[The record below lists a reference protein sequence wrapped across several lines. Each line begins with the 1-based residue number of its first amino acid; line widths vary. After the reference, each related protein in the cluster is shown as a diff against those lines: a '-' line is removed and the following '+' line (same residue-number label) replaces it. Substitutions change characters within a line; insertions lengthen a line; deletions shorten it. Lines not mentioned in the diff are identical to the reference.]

1 MAIQIDTRY
10 QHMHTQMVRLPIEIE
25 FVLNNIIR
33 IPYTHFLFGFH
44 PFCCPC
50 PKLQPFNESTT
61 IFIWSMIWKR
71 YHNRFIVEQTSLLNK
86 QIKVEHIVPMLRR
99 TPSLSPFKPTTH
111 IRFSYWVKNL
121 HVSLVIIPAYRL
133 LTININTIGL
143 ICHE

>member
-86 QIKVEHIVPMLRR
+86 QIKVEHIVPMLYVHPLSAHSNPQH
-99 TPSLSPFKPTTH
+99 TYGSHIESKTYTSL
-111 IRFSYWVKNL
+111 
-121 HVSLVIIPAYRL
+121 
-133 LTININTIGL
+133 
-143 ICHE
+143 